1 MRVYHISSFLSV
13 SVLFPLYEGCIRDAA
28 NIWHWAISTLFV
40 SGLTVGR
47 VQASINSKTFCQHRK
62 DMDRRFSPYCM
73 MLWRLRGY
81 GFILTPPIQY
91 MDRCEDSR
99 GRLLRPL
106 MCSCHWAAYQFAPGS
121 KPFFEPVFHFCDGG
135 VGSRNEGKSKLT
147 GDVAATGQEGF
158 DAGGIAVDTHEM
170 IEFAETAM

>member
-1 MRVYHISSFLSV
+1 MRVYHISSFSSV

-47 VQASINSKTFCQHRK
+47 VQASIN
-62 DMDRRFSPYCM
+62 
-73 MLWRLRGY
+73 G
-81 GFILTPPIQY
+81 
-91 MDRCEDSR
+91 E
-99 GRLLRPL
+99 
-106 MCSCHWAAYQFAPGS
+106 PGS
-121 KPFFEPVFHFCDGG
+121 KPFFEPVFHLCEGG
-135 VGSRNEGKSKLT
+135 VGIRNEGKSKPT
-147 GDVAATGQEGF
+147 GDVAATGQEGL